1 MLCGGG
7 LDTKVQAGLLATLQ
21 GWAKSLRGS
30 VEIGAEAGKKRL
42 GALFADIPSGQ
53 QIDPTLYKAFLDCAL
68 RATGKILDEGD
79 LSSLKK
85 LHVYAEVFDSRGPR
99 ENSGP
104 VYHAFSKTYA
114 RGDEIAVGNEIAEEM
129 MRHLG
134 RLTQSTALKVTI
146 LNNNGRLQL
155 QDGVPGGFASLHVSR
170 FIHVH
175 KLADF
180 VKQPPFD
187 IEYHANNPSTAMLL
201 APLRPPSI
209 DRSRSDID
217 RSRSDIDRS
226 SSDIDPRN
234 LDWASRAGLY
244 RIAVTAPFYNEEVI
258 YAELSPAGDLF
269 VPEGAWRPSEPK
281 LERLSLPLSLSLRR
295 SGDALKVA
303 LAEVDIT
310 APNFAN
316 LRFTSETRN
325 LTQGFAEAIG
335 KTRNYEYVAGGSAVY
350 DPRPRKGLP
359 SDRELADVEVR
370 VHATVTA
377 E

>member
-30 VEIGAEAGKKRL
+30 VELGAEAGKKRL

-53 QIDPTLYKAFLDCAL
+53 QIDPSLYKAFLDCVL

-79 LSSLKK
+79 FSSLKK
-85 LHVYAEVFDSRGPR
+85 LHVYAEVFDSRGR

-134 RLTQSTALKVTI
+134 RLPQSTVIKVTI

-170 FIHVH
+170 FIHVQ

-180 VKQPPFD
+180 LKQPPFD
-187 IEYHANNPSTAMLL
+187 IGNQTNAPSPMVL
-201 APLRPPSI
+201 APPRSPSI
-209 DRSRSDID
+209 DRSR
-217 RSRSDIDRS
+217 
-226 SSDIDPRN
+226 SDIDPRN

-258 YAELSPAGDLF
+258 YAELSASGDLF
-269 VPEGAWRPSEPK
+269 APEGAWQPSEPPK

-295 SGDALKVA
+295 SGDTLKVA

-310 APNFAN
+310 APNFAD
-316 LRFTSETRN
+316 LRFASDTRN
-325 LTQGFAEAIG
+325 LTQGFVEAVG
-335 KTRNYEYVAGGSAVY
+335 KYRDYEYVARGSAVY
-350 DPRPRKGLP
+350 DPRPSKGLP